1 MLLGFHKNCSG
12 LRLRESSSQRR
23 PARFRGLPSVALVSG
38 KLLLGALAI
47 TLAARLSFPLPG
59 TPVPQTAQTLGVLLV
74 GVFLGPTLGV
84 LSVVL
89 YLLAGLIGLPV
100 FADGASG
107 AAKLIGP
114 TAGFLFGFVLAAWL
128 AGRWARLERARSLA
142 FALLG
147 MVIAHCLLL
156 FVGWLWLSRSLG
168 FERAFSLGVAPF
180 WVGALIKSVA
190 AAVVLVGVAR
200 REAA

>member
-1 MLLGFHKNCSG
+1 M
-12 LRLRESSSQRR
+12 
-23 PARFRGLPSVALVSG
+23 ALVSG

-59 TPVPQTAQTLGVLLV
+59 TPVPQTAQTLAVLLV

-107 AAKLIGP
+107 AAKLTGP

-128 AGRWARLERARSLA
+128 AGRWARLEWARLERARSLA

-190 AAVVLVGVAR
+190 AAVVLVGVTR